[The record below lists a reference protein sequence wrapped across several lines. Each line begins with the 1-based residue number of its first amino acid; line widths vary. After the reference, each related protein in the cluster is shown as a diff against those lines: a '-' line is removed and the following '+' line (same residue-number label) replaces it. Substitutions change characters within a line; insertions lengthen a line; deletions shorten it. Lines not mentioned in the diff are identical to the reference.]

1 MTSSGAEKPGSK
13 LSPLMQPYLPLALL
27 RPVRWKLTGR
37 ELTTASNQLKNVAS
51 VTNVRLLLV
60 KTKHLEQI
68 YYSWFYKPPPSYQNL
83 GKAIKRLVF
92 GKFDLIILKALAS
105 WAEVVVE
112 CLRSE
117 RTQFESRHRQRAL
130 LLWIFLSAA
139 LLQAM
144 DTGLFL
150 SFTFSL

>member
-1 MTSSGAEKPGSK
+1 MITSGPSLSNKTSAMKTHRPRAHHSLKPI
-13 LSPLMQPYLPLALL
+13 
-27 RPVRWKLTGR
+27 
-37 ELTTASNQLKNVAS
+37 KNVAS
-51 VTNVRLLLV
+51 VTNLRLLLV

-68 YYSWFYKPPPSYQNL
+68 YYSWFYKPSPSYQNL

-112 CLRSE
+112 CLWSE

-130 LLWIFLSAA
+130 LL
-139 LLQAM
+139 
-144 DTGLFL
+144 
-150 SFTFSL
+150 